1 MKTFSLYQEFD
12 ISVHENDQW
21 EFGTHKHSFFEL
33 VFILE
38 GSGTHILNDNRYA
51 YSKGSLFLL
60 TPEDYHSFEIKDRT
74 TFCIIAFNKIY
85 FSKERTQDKLTDFS
99 DFFKLLEIVFY
110 NANYLQNEPIR
121 KEEDKFLATIL
132 IKNLIWELREKSF
145 FYNAIIQNSVFLLL
159 TIIARNIQEHLGK
172 DLKKAN
178 PKSEIADI
186 LAYVQQ
192 NIYRKDKL
200 KSDVIAAH
208 FCKSKNYI
216 SEYFKV
222 QTGEGLKDYILKHRV
237 NLAKI
242 RLAHSNLTILQICD
256 ELGFAD
262 ESHLNKTFK
271 QFTGQTT
278 KQFRTEHE
286 ESNGLLGD
294 KTIK

>member
-38 GSGTHILNDNRYA
+38 GNGTHILNDNNYA

-74 TFCIIAFNKIY
+74 AFCIITFNKIY
-85 FSKERTQDKLTDFS
+85 FSKEKHQEKLVDFS

-132 IKNLIWELREKSF
+132 IKNLIVELREKSF

-159 TIIARNIQEHLGK
+159 TIIARNIQENSGN
-172 DLKKAN
+172 DLKKASS
-178 PKSEIADI
+178 KSDIADI

-200 KSDVIAAH
+200 KSEVIAAH
-208 FCKSKNYI
+208 FFKSKNYI
-216 SEYFKV
+216 SEYFKA
-222 QTGEGLKDYILKHRV
+222 QTGEGLKDYILKYKV

-256 ELGFAD
+256 ELGFGD

-278 KQFRTEHE
+278 KQFRTAHE
-286 ESNGLLGD
+286 EKL
-294 KTIK
+294 KK